1 MSIRNQGRSTS
12 GWEVGEAVAANGPD
26 RLDLICISE
35 VIFILMYFG
44 FEENVMWPY
53 PLHVVGY
60 LRSALRKILVQIVV
74 ENMHA
79 EAVYDIHIYPI
90 SPFQLPLR

>member
-35 VIFILMYFG
+35 VISILMYFG
-44 FEENVMWPY
+44 VGKMLCGLTLFMW
-53 PLHVVGY
+53 
-60 LRSALRKILVQIVV
+60 
-74 ENMHA
+74 
-79 EAVYDIHIYPI
+79 
-90 SPFQLPLR
+90 